1 MVKCRGRESDL
12 FVVRERN
19 WSRNASRNCLWDRYW
34 RHAGQ
39 LLANYWPIFFLSLLT
54 VPKVFANLAK
64 IPYRFL
70 SGDYAAM
77 TSYENDPFFNI
88 SFSWL

>member
-1 MVKCRGRESDL
+1 MRPAIVCGIVTGDTPVS
-12 FVVRERN
+12 
-19 WSRNASRNCLWDRYW
+19 
-34 RHAGQ
+34 
-39 LLANYWPIFFLSLLT
+39 YWPIFFLSLLT
-54 VPKVFANLAK
+54 VPKVFANLTK